1 MSTSAFGSTLRQQRR
16 IAGLTQ
22 EELAGQSGLSVR
34 AISDLERGSSRPY
47 RRTAESLALALGL
60 DESAREQFL
69 AIARAART
77 PKPLTAKD
85 NQGVVERTAAP
96 GADVVQAMPVPR
108 QLPLR
113 FAHFAGREAELSA
126 LNLILDETGATGTV
140 PVIAI
145 TGGPGIGKTTLAVH
159 WAHQVAS
166 RFPDGQLFVNLR
178 GFDPSGETID
188 PGKAIRSF
196 LKALGVPPERL
207 IVDGAALEALYRTTL
222 ASKRAL
228 ILVDNARSA
237 ADLRPLLPGTSGS
250 LVLATSRDRL
260 MGLAVADG
268 ARLLAL
274 DLLTDTEARALLA
287 RRLGA
292 DRVEAEPAA
301 VGGLIQISARLP
313 LALGMTA
320 AFAAA
325 QPGQPLA
332 SLFEEL
338 SAATSPLD
346 VLDTGDPITTVST
359 VISWSYQNLNSSQ
372 AQMFRLLGVHPGP
385 DISVAAAA
393 SLSGR
398 PAGEARAA
406 LRGLADIGLASE
418 QVPGRYA
425 VHDLLRAFAA
435 RQADRSATDRQDAMP
450 RLLDHYLHTAFAA
463 DRALN
468 PARDPIHLDAHAPG
482 VRPEEF
488 GDHDDAL
495 AWFEIEH
502 KVLLSV
508 VSAAAANGFMARA
521 WRLAWTLVDFFER
534 RGHWSDWLA
543 TQRIAVLAARKCG
556 DATALAHAYRGLGIA
571 CSRLAFDDDAHAYLT
586 EALVPFRQLGDLIG
600 EARTRQ
606 DISWLL
612 DRQGNRA
619 EAVANDEIALCL
631 YQKAGHL
638 AGQANALNAI
648 GWLNASLGN
657 YQMALQVC
665 ERALALQRELGN
677 RRGQAAAL
685 DSLGYAYSQIG
696 EHSKAVGCY
705 QQALRQFQELAD
717 RPNEAEVLVHL
728 GDVREAAGDLTEAR
742 DAWQLAFVILS
753 NLRHPDAE
761 SVRAKLSK
769 SSEAAH
775 RAERKFAPRG

>member
-1 MSTSAFGSTLRQQRR
+1 MSTSAFGNTLRQQRR

-60 DESAREQFL
+60 HEPTRDRFL
-69 AIARAART
+69 AIARAARM
-77 PKPLTAKD
+77 PKTLARDK
-85 NQGVVERTAAP
+85 QSFVERTAAP
-96 GADVVQAMPVPR
+96 GADVAAAVPVPR

-113 FAHFAGREAELSA
+113 FAHFAGRETELSA
-126 LNLILDETGATGTV
+126 LNLILDESRAVGTV
-140 PVIAI
+140 PIIAI

-159 WAHQVAS
+159 WAHHVAS

-178 GFDPSGETID
+178 GFDPSGEAID
-188 PGKAIRSF
+188 PVNAIRGF
-196 LKALGVPPERL
+196 LEAFGVPPERL
-207 IVDGAALEALYRTTL
+207 LADRAALEALYRTTL

-228 ILVDNARSA
+228 IIVDNARSA

-274 DLLTDTEARALLA
+274 DLLTDNEARALLA
-287 RRLGA
+287 CRLGA

-301 VGGLIQISARLP
+301 VGGLIHMSARLP

-325 QPGQPLA
+325 QSGQPLA
-332 SLFEEL
+332 SLLKEL
-338 SAATSPLD
+338 SSATSPLD
-346 VLDTGDPITTVST
+346 VLDTGDPMTTVST
-359 VISWSYQNLNSSQ
+359 VISWSYRHLNSPQ
-372 AQMFRLLGVHPGP
+372 AQMFRLFGVHPGP
-385 DISVAAAA
+385 DISTAAAG

-398 PAGEARAA
+398 PAGEAHAA
-406 LRGLADIGLASE
+406 LRGLADAGLASE

-435 RQADRSATDRQDAMP
+435 RQADGSATDRRSAML

-463 DRALN
+463 NRVIN
-468 PARDPIHLDAHAPG
+468 PVRDPIHLDAHAPG
-482 VRPEEF
+482 VRPEKF

-495 AWFEIEH
+495 TWFEMEH
-502 KVLLSV
+502 KVLLSAIP
-508 VSAAAANGFMARA
+508 AAEANGFMAHA
-521 WRLAWTLVDFFER
+521 WQLAWTLVDFFER

-543 TQRIAVLAARKCG
+543 TQRIAVSAARKSG
-556 DATALAHAYRGLGIA
+556 DAAALAHAYRGLGIA
-571 CSRLAFDDDAHAYLT
+571 CSRLGLNDDAHAYLT
-586 EALVPFRQLGDLIG
+586 EALIPFRQLGDLIG

-612 DRQGNRA
+612 DQQGNRT
-619 EAVANDEIALCL
+619 EAVANDEAALCL

-657 YQMALQVC
+657 FHKALQVC

-677 RRGQAAAL
+677 LRGQAAAL
-685 DSLGYAYSQIG
+685 DSLGYAHSQLG

-705 QQALRQFQELAD
+705 QQSLRQFQELAD
-717 RPNEAEVLVHL
+717 RPHEAEVLVHL
-728 GDVREAAGDLTEAR
+728 GDVREATGDLIEAR

-761 SVRAKLSK
+761 SVRAKLRK
-769 SSEAAH
+769 SSEAAYPG
-775 RAERKFAPRG
+775 ERKFAPQG